1 MAGVGE
7 LQELQQEMELEA
19 KLAVTKIGG
28 GKVSGSRI
36 KDTGHVHG
44 YQETRR

>member
-1 MAGVGE
+1 MAVVAE
-7 LQELQQEMELEA
+7 LQQLQQEMELEA

-36 KDTGHVHG
+36 KDTGHVHSD
-44 YQETRR
+44 QETGR